1 MTVSQQMKVNFFF
14 EEGTPFPSLFRNAL
28 WAAGGPD
35 LYLIYIY

>member
-1 MTVSQQMKVNFFF
+1 MTVSRQMKVIFF
-14 EEGTPFPSLFRNAL
+14 EEGAPFSSLFRSAL